1 MTWNRRGTRDKDRQ
15 LPRSFA
21 LRGWRGVRSNERG
34 SRMKLGLIF
43 GRNNSMFS
51 MLPRRERIARMMWLS
66 KNRVDS
72 RRVALCLEQEVR
84 EKAESVDVGA
94 SGELGEV
101 LFHFH
106 Q

>member
-1 MTWNRRGTRDKDRQ
+1 
-15 LPRSFA
+15 
-21 LRGWRGVRSNERG
+21 
-34 SRMKLGLIF
+34 
-43 GRNNSMFS
+43 
-51 MLPRRERIARMMWLS
+51 MMWLS

-101 LFHFH
+101 LFRFH